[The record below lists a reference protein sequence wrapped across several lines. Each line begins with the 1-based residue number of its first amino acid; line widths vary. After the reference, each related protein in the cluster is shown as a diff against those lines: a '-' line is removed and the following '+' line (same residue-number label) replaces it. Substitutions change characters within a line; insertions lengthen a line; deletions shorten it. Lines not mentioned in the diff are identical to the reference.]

1 MFKEKIFFSSY
12 LNNSK
17 NYKKNL
23 KLTKFFFNSFLIEF
37 QKTKLPFLTSFERDY
52 EYDFSKTTI
61 SKFFKYKNIAI
72 IGMGG
77 SILGAKAIYS
87 FLKKK
92 TKKKLFFFDN
102 LDLNLFSEYK
112 KLNNTCFIV
121 VSKSGNTIETVIN
134 LSAVFQK
141 NKLKNKLIII
151 TEKKNS
157 ALMNVAKKYNATII
171 SHRKFIGGR
180 YSILSETGM
189 VPAMLMNL
197 NINKFKSLKEVL
209 KNKNCVSSLIQN
221 IASIYTLNLRNIN
234 NSVILNYDSSL
245 NNLSYWHQ
253 QLVAESLGKKGKGI
267 YPTVSFAPKDHHSL
281 FQLYLDGPQNKF
293 FTFFNS
299 FESSM
304 NIKTPNKIIPNNMKY
319 FKNKKIKNIINAQ
332 CEAAKNIFKKKKIPF
347 REIIF
352 KSKDEASLG
361 EILIFFVLETIIL
374 AKLMNV
380 NPFDQPAVEQIK
392 RETKKILSN

>member
-37 QKTKLPFLTSFERDY
+37 KKNKLPFLKSFERDY

-197 NINKFKSLKEVL
+197 NINKFKSLKELL
-209 KNKNCVSSLIQN
+209 KNKNFVSSLIQN

-332 CEAAKNIFKKKKIPF
+332 CEAAKNIFKKKKNSIQRDYF
-347 REIIF
+347 
-352 KSKDEASLG
+352 
-361 EILIFFVLETIIL
+361 
-374 AKLMNV
+374 
-380 NPFDQPAVEQIK
+380 
-392 RETKKILSN
+392 